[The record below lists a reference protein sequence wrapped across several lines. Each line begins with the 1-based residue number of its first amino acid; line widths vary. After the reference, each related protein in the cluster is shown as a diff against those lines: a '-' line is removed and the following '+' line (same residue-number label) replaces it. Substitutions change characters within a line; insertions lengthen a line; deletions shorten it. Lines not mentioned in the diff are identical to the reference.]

1 MLFRSV
7 VCISPWNFP
16 LAIFT
21 GQIAA
26 ALAAGNSVLAKPAEQ
41 TPLIAAQG
49 INILLEAGVPAGVV
63 QLLPGRGETVGAKLT
78 SDNRVRGVMFT
89 GSTEVASLLQRNI
102 ATRLDAQGR
111 PTPLIAETGGMN
123 AMIVDSSALT
133 EQVVVDVLASAFDS
147 AGQRCSA
154 LRVLCL
160 QDDVA
165 DHTLKMLRGAM
176 AECRMGNPGRLT
188 TDIGPVIDAE
198 AKANI
203 ENHIQTMR
211 AKGRPVFQA
220 VRENSEDARE
230 WQTGT
235 FVPPTLIELASFDEL
250 KKEVF
255 GPVLHVVR
263 YNRNNLNELIDQI
276 NASGYGLTLGV
287 HTRIDETIA
296 QVTGNAKVGNLYVNR
311 NMVGAVVGVQPF
323 GGEGLSG
330 TGPKAGG
337 PLYLY
342 RLLANRPENAL
353 GVTLARQDAEY
364 PVDAQVKAVLTQPL
378 DALIKWAENRPELRA
393 IAQQYGEL
401 AQAGTQR
408 LLPGPTGE
416 RNTWTLMP
424 RERVLCV
431 ADNEQDAL
439 VQLAAATAT
448 GCEVLWPEDALH
460 RDLAKQLPKAVSARI
475 RFAKADALLTQ
486 PFDAVIYHG
495 DSDQLRELCEQV
507 AARSGAIVSV
517 QGFARGETNLLLE
530 RLYVER
536 SLSVNTAAA
545 GGNAS
550 LMTIG

>member
-1 MLFRSV
+1 MCSSDL
-7 VCISPWNFP
+7 
-16 LAIFT
+16 IFT

-203 ENHIQTMR
+203 ENHIQAMR

-220 VRENSEDARE
+220 VRDNSEDARE
-230 WQTGT
+230 WRSGT

-263 YNRNNLNELIDQI
+263 YNRNNLNELVEQI

-296 QVTGNAKVGNLYVNR
+296 QVTGSAKVGNLYVNR

-364 PVDAQVKAVLTQPL
+364 PVDAQLKTVLTQPL
-378 DALIKWAENRPELRA
+378 DALIKWADNRPELRA

-439 VQLAAATAT
+439 VQLAAAMAT
-448 GCEVLWPEDALH
+448 GCEVLWPDDALH

-475 RFAKADALLTQ
+475 HFAKADALLTQ